1 MAIDDPLLAPLKTVL
16 DPATVRKLATLE
28 LHTIDDLIRHYP
40 RNYIDIRQLTDL
52 ALLPLGE
59 QVSVVLD
66 VVSAQ
71 VRQNRSRAGSRL
83 EVTASDG
90 HRTIAI
96 VFFFQR
102 RGPLR
107 WHEDALKPGTRALFT
122 GKLGDH
128 GGRPQ
133 LLQPKYEVIGR
144 ELADDAEAEERANYL
159 QVVYPATSKAKTDLI
174 AQAVKTVLDPLTI
187 TEVPNVI
194 PDEIRQEFGLQGS
207 LEALRNVH
215 RPTEMDHVN
224 AAKDTLRWEEAFV
237 LQTTLAQRRAQ
248 AQKQRAIIRA
258 AVDEG
263 IRADFEAALP
273 FELTAGQKAVG
284 EEIAQDLQREH
295 PMQRLLQ
302 GEVGSGK
309 TIVALRAMLQVID
322 AGGQA
327 ALLAPTEVLAAQHAQ
342 SLRKMLGPLAEGG
355 MLGGAAHGTQ
365 ITLLTG
371 SLPTADRREALLKA
385 ASGEAGIVVGTHALL
400 SENVSFADLGLV
412 VVDEQHRFGVEQRDA
427 LRAKGV
433 GDSIPH
439 LLVMTATPIPRTVAM
454 TVFGD
459 LEISTLRELP
469 RGRAGIQSHLVP
481 ASKPHWVD
489 RIWQRVREEVE
500 AGARAYIVCS
510 RIGEAGDSGAAN
522 QPGDEVEVS
531 ADEGETQPTSVL
543 DLAEELKDHPEFAQ
557 IDIEVLHGR
566 LAPDVKDR
574 AMARF
579 VSGEAPVLI
588 STTVIEVGVD
598 VPAATVMVIMD
609 ADRFG
614 VSQLH
619 QLRGRVGRGSKPGL
633 CLLVTTADPASET
646 GERLARIAATHDGF
660 ELAQLDLEVRR
671 EGDVLGTA
679 QSGRTSL
686 RLLRATVDVET
697 IAQARNAANALIET
711 DPDLAQHPALESA
724 IRRVDPERAEF
735 LDRT

>member
-1 MAIDDPLLAPLKTVL
+1 MGETDPLLAPLKTVL
-16 DPATVRKLATLE
+16 DAPTVRKLTTLG

-40 RNYIDIRQLTDL
+40 RNYIDVRQLSDL

-83 EVTASDG
+83 EITASDG
-90 HRTIAI
+90 QRTIAI
-96 VFFFQR
+96 VFFFNR

-107 WHEDALKPGTRALFT
+107 WHEDALKPGTRALWT

-144 ELADDAEAEERANYL
+144 DLVDDDDAQEESSYL
-159 QVVYPATSKAKTDLI
+159 QVVYPATAKAKTELI
-174 AQAVKTVLDPLTI
+174 AQAVKTVLDPLT
-187 TEVPNVI
+187 EADVPNVI
-194 PDEIRQEFGLQGS
+194 PENIRTAFSLQGS

-215 RPTEMDHVN
+215 RPVTMDQVN
-224 AAKDTLRWEEAFV
+224 GAKDTLRWEEAFV
-237 LQTTLAQRRAQ
+237 LQMTLAQRRAQ
-248 AQKQRAIIRA
+248 SQAQL
-258 AVDEG
+258 AVARPAKPQG

-273 FELTAGQKAVG
+273 FELTEGQVSVG
-284 EEIAQDLQREH
+284 AEIARDLECEH

-327 ALLAPTEVLAAQHAQ
+327 ALLAPTEVLAAQHAK
-342 SLRKMLGPLAEGG
+342 SLATMLGPLAQGG

-371 SLPTADRREALLKA
+371 SLPTAARREALLKT

-400 SENVSFADLGLV
+400 SENVTFADLGLI

-433 GDSIPH
+433 GDSVPH

-469 RGRAGIQSHLVP
+469 RGRAGIESIVVP
-481 ASKPHWVD
+481 ASKSHWVD
-489 RIWQRVREEVE
+489 RIWHRVREEVE
-500 AGARAYIVCS
+500 AGRRVYIVCS
-510 RIGEAGDSGAAN
+510 RIGDAESEDAADAEDSAETSEA
-522 QPGDEVEVS
+522 E
-531 ADEGETQPTSVL
+531 PTSVL
-543 DLAEELKDHPEFAQ
+543 DLAQQLRDHPAFAE
-557 IDIEVLHGR
+557 IEIEVLHGR
-566 LAPDVKDR
+566 LPTEDKDR
-574 AMARF
+574 AMERF
-579 VSGEAPVLI
+579 VAGQAPVLI

-598 VPAATVMVIMD
+598 VPAATMMVIMD
-609 ADRFG
+609 SDRFG

-619 QLRGRVGRGSKPGL
+619 QLRGRVGRGSEAGL

-646 GERLARIAATHDGF
+646 GERLRRIAATHDGF

-686 RLLRATVDVET
+686 RLLRATIDAET
-697 IAQARNAANALIET
+697 IAQARNAANQIVEQDA
-711 DPDLAQHPALESA
+711 DLGSHPALA
-724 IRRVDPERAEF
+724 TAVHRIDPERAEF
-735 LDRT
+735 LDRA